1 MKRKEIDVAVREGR
15 AAILPEWLQPGREVW
30 YWRESLCDEDGCLD
44 MVTVAC
50 PINAGFRWHE
60 EEVRSCARQH
70 PVLEKAEI
78 YSVFASWSERGV
90 EWIINGLP
98 AVPDCLFRESFF
110 VSEAEA
116 RRHRPGEVV

>member
-30 YWRESLCDEDGCLD
+30 YWRESLCDEDGCMD

-50 PINAGFRWHE
+50 PINAGFHWHE
-60 EEVRSCARQH
+60 EEVRTCARQH

-78 YSVFASWSERGV
+78 YSVFASFSERGV
-90 EWIINGLP
+90 EWIVNGLP
-98 AVPDCLFRESFF
+98 AVPDWRLRDAFF